1 MAVRKKRSIKN
12 ILLIIPVVILAVLLL
27 VYLAGAFFFS
37 GHFLP
42 HTEINETDVS
52 YMTEE
57 EAEEA
62 LTEEAEKYSIIV
74 SGRENTGGI
83 IAAFDIK
90 LKPVFN
96 GVIGEF
102 LKSQNAFSWPF
113 SYADSPVFT
122 SENVVDFDVDRL
134 NAALAALGIYDEQ
147 RPPKDAYLSDY
158 SSENGYTVIPED
170 PGTTLIK
177 EKTEEAVRMA
187 VEHLTREIKLDE
199 AGCYTE
205 PDVFEDDARLNT
217 LKDNLNKYVKTSLTI
232 DYGDNSETVDGN
244 LIGQWITVEGTTVT
258 LDETKVREYVDGLSK
273 AHDTFGLNRQFTTH
287 DGETITVKGGNYG
300 WWTDRPSTAAALT
313 EAIKNGERG
322 EFMPVYFSEAKV
334 HGDSDIGN
342 NYVEVDLDDQ
352 HVYVYKDN
360 KLVVDS
366 DCVSGKVSAGNFTP
380 DGTYAITYKE
390 RDATLVGETYSS
402 PVKFWMPFNGNIGM
416 HDASWRSQFGG
427 DIYVTG
433 GSHGCVNLPRKKAE
447 EIFDV
452 IEKGEA
458 VVVYGGKQEVPPA
471 DPNDL
476 SNLTEEQRQALMQL
490 LLQQQA
496 ESTEPQAGEAQQP
509 EPQPEPQQQEPQP
522 EQAEGGE

>member
-1 MAVRKKRSIKN
+1 MAVRKKRSIIN

-177 EKTEEAVRMA
+177 EKTE
-187 VEHLTREIKLDE
+187 
-199 AGCYTE
+199 
-205 PDVFEDDARLNT
+205 
-217 LKDNLNKYVKTSLTI
+217 
-232 DYGDNSETVDGN
+232 
-244 LIGQWITVEGTTVT
+244 
-258 LDETKVREYVDGLSK
+258 
-273 AHDTFGLNRQFTTH
+273 
-287 DGETITVKGGNYG
+287 
-300 WWTDRPSTAAALT
+300 
-313 EAIKNGERG
+313 
-322 EFMPVYFSEAKV
+322 
-334 HGDSDIGN
+334 
-342 NYVEVDLDDQ
+342 
-352 HVYVYKDN
+352 
-360 KLVVDS
+360 
-366 DCVSGKVSAGNFTP
+366 
-380 DGTYAITYKE
+380 
-390 RDATLVGETYSS
+390 
-402 PVKFWMPFNGNIGM
+402 
-416 HDASWRSQFGG
+416 
-427 DIYVTG
+427 
-433 GSHGCVNLPRKKAE
+433 
-447 EIFDV
+447 
-452 IEKGEA
+452 
-458 VVVYGGKQEVPPA
+458 
-471 DPNDL
+471 
-476 SNLTEEQRQALMQL
+476 
-490 LLQQQA
+490 
-496 ESTEPQAGEAQQP
+496 
-509 EPQPEPQQQEPQP
+509 
-522 EQAEGGE
+522 